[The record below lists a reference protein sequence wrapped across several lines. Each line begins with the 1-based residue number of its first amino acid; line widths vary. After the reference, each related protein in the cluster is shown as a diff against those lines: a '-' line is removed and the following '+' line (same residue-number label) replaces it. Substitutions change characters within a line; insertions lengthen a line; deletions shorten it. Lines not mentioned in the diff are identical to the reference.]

1 MTMLQKVIQFLN
13 DNQVEY
19 LHTIHEP
26 VFTARE
32 VAAVEH
38 LPLRDVAKVVVFWT
52 ERGCALAVIPA
63 DMLLDLEQ
71 VRSTLGYK
79 EVSLA
84 READLGRLFPES
96 ELGAMAPLGNLFG
109 LPVFVDEKLASEN
122 IIAFN
127 AGTHRDVI
135 QMHFRDF
142 ERLVK
147 PRIFR
152 FGRLAA
158 GQKTKSPSSRRGP
171 EGALRSTCRLSR
183 GPAGGATP
191 PTGRPR

>member
-1 MTMLQKVIQFLN
+1 MAMFEKVIEFLN
-13 DNQVEY
+13 DNQVKY

-63 DMLLDLEQ
+63 DMFLDLEQ
-71 VRSTLGYK
+71 VRFTLGYK

-84 READLGRLFPES
+84 READLGRLFPDS

-109 LPVFVDEKLASEN
+109 LPVFVDEKLAAEN
-122 IIAFN
+122 VIAFN

-135 QMHFRDF
+135 QMHFR
-142 ERLVK
+142 
-147 PRIFR
+147 
-152 FGRLAA
+152 
-158 GQKTKSPSSRRGP
+158 
-171 EGALRSTCRLSR
+171 
-183 GPAGGATP
+183 
-191 PTGRPR
+191 